1 MDDRK
6 LTEQESLDLIATM
19 ISRTKSRYFGNGS
32 IFLVW
37 GYTTIAV
44 TLAVWTIL
52 YLTHNPAWNWLWFLI
67 WIIGGIFTPI
77 IDRKERRERGVKTVT
92 DRMIS
97 RLWSIVGFSAIL
109 ATAFCLGFTLMAGID
124 CWSMM
129 FIFALIILSVT
140 EIAQGIFVSESS
152 LIWGGG
158 IGLTA
163 GIFTACCIAGHVPLE
178 VEWYMP
184 LFGLSFGA
192 MMLLP
197 GYAINY
203 KARKNERA

>member
-1 MDDRK
+1 MEDRK

-32 IFLVW
+32 ILLVW

-44 TLAVWTIL
+44 TLAVWTML

-67 WIIGGIFTPI
+67 WIIGGTLTPI
-77 IDRKERRERGVKTVT
+77 IDRKQRRERGVLTVT
-92 DRMIS
+92 DKMIS
-97 RLWSIVGFSAIL
+97 RLWTIVGFSAIL
-109 ATAFCLGFTLMAGID
+109 STAFCLGFTLIAGIN

-129 FIFALIILSVT
+129 LLFALIIVSVT
-140 EIAQGIFVSESS
+140 EIAQGIFVSEPS
-152 LIWGGG
+152 LVGGGG

-163 GIFTACCIAGHVPLE
+163 GIFTACCIAGRVPLYI
-178 VEWYMP
+178 EWYMP
-184 LFGLSFGA
+184 VFGLSFAA

-197 GYAINY
+197 GYVINR
-203 KARKNERA
+203 KSHKNERA

>member
-1 MDDRK
+1 MEDKK

-32 IFLVW
+32 ILLVW

-44 TLAVWTIL
+44 TLAVWIML
-52 YLTHNPAWNWLWFLI
+52 SLTHNPAWNWLWFLI
-67 WIIGGIFTPI
+67 WIIGGTLTPI
-77 IDRKERRERGVKTVT
+77 IDKKQRRERGVKTTT

-97 RLWSIVGFSAIL
+97 QLWTIVGFSAIL
-109 ATAFCLGFTLMAGID
+109 ATAFCLGFMLIAGVNS
-124 CWSMM
+124 WSVMLL
-129 FIFALIILSVT
+129 FALIIVSVT
-140 EIAQGIFVSESS
+140 EMAQGVFVNESS

-163 GIFTACCIAGHVPLE
+163 GIFTACCIAGNVPLYIN
-178 VEWYMP
+178 WYLP
-184 LFGLSFGA
+184 VFGLSFAA

-203 KARKNERA
+203 KSRKNERA

>member
-77 IDRKERRERGVKTVT
+77 IDRKERREP
-92 DRMIS
+92 
-97 RLWSIVGFSAIL
+97 
-109 ATAFCLGFTLMAGID
+109 
-124 CWSMM
+124 
-129 FIFALIILSVT
+129 T
-140 EIAQGIFVSESS
+140 E
-152 LIWGGG
+152 
-158 IGLTA
+158 
-163 GIFTACCIAGHVPLE
+163 
-178 VEWYMP
+178 
-184 LFGLSFGA
+184 
-192 MMLLP
+192 
-197 GYAINY
+197 
-203 KARKNERA
+203 